1 MKTIGCQLFHFVN
14 YIIHVDNFVN
24 ELSKLHQIVQTAPTS
39 VIDETNLIGNDPMKG
54 ILLFYLQLIRFYSM
68 EDKIV
73 LLLLISE
80 TRQSFFSLNQLEVIT
95 TQT

>member
-39 VIDETNLIGNDPMKG
+39 VIDEINLIGNDPMKG
-54 ILLFYLQLIRFYSM
+54 ILLF
-68 EDKIV
+68 
-73 LLLLISE
+73 
-80 TRQSFFSLNQLEVIT
+80 
-95 TQT
+95 

>member
-39 VIDETNLIGNDPMKG
+39 VIDEINLIGNDPMEG
-54 ILLFYLQLIRFYSM
+54 ILLLVTSSLSGFIPW
-68 EDKIV
+68 K
-73 LLLLISE
+73 
-80 TRQSFFSLNQLEVIT
+80 TRLFFCC
-95 TQT
+95 